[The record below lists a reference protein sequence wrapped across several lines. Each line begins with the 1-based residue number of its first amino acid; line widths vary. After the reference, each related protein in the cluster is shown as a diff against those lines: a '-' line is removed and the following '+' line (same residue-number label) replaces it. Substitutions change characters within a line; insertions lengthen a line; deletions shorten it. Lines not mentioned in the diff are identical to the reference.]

1 MNQEKQRLW
10 RGLWINITTASS
22 LTPVSAKS
30 HSTPK
35 PGYLET
41 FPFSRAVCCS
51 VHLKCRF
58 GGYQGSRE
66 WEQVRRWNWHPDL
79 TVVNGATHD
88 WGSCSLSLS
97 LSLYIFVYT
106 KYISISTYQYM
117 NIYVWIYTLIYY
129 FIWLLQ
135 GLLIHLFVMC
145 EIKDRTIEDTFPSE
159 VCNFSAIAKFIGPMW

>member
-10 RGLWINITTASS
+10 RGLWIKYHYCFFSDS
-22 LTPVSAKS
+22 CFKS

-35 PGYLET
+35 PEYLES

-58 GGYQGSRE
+58 VGYQGSRE

-88 WGSCSLSLS
+88 WGSCSLFSLS
-97 LSLYIFVYT
+97 IYLYIPNT
-106 KYISISTYQYM
+106 YIYIYLSIHEYM
-117 NIYVWIYTLIYY
+117 QEYIPYILFHMTLKRIINTLLICYVWD
-129 FIWLLQ
+129 Q
-135 GLLIHLFVMC
+135 GQNNRRHIS
-145 EIKDRTIEDTFPSE
+145 SE